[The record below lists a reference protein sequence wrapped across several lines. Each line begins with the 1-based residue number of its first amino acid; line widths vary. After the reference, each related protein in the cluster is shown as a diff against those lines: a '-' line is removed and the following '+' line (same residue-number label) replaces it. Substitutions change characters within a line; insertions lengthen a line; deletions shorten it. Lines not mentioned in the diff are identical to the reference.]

1 VGPFFLVAVMSTP
14 SSVVWAQTAAAPP
27 PATEA
32 PAGAYTYN
40 PGSRRD
46 PFVSLLSRGADVK
59 TVSKPSSDVSGLATA
74 DITVKGIVMS
84 RGGFV
89 AMIQAPDQR
98 TFIVRPND
106 HLLDGRVT
114 AVTAVDVVITQ
125 DVNDPLSLVKQ
136 RDVRKPL
143 RAMDQG
149 Q

>member
-1 VGPFFLVAVMSTP
+1 VAVLSMAPT
-14 SSVVWAQTAAAPP
+14 VVRAQVPAPP
-27 PATEA
+27 A
-32 PAGAYTYN
+32 PTGGAADSYTYN
-40 PGSRRD
+40 PESRRD
-46 PFVSLLSRGADVK
+46 PFVSLLARGADMR
-59 TVSKPSSDVSGLATA
+59 TVSKPSTDIGGLATE

-84 RGGFV
+84 RGGYV

-106 HLLDGRVT
+106 HLLDGRVK